1 MEQKRKGKP
10 RSEEPTLSLFYTD
23 SGNSVGKLKPVCAS
37 EQLLALGNL
46 LRIVAPSSS
55 LRTLPLK
62 QA

>member
-10 RSEEPTLSLFYTD
+10 RSEEPALSLFYTD
-23 SGNSVGKLKPVCAS
+23 SGNSVGKLKPV
-37 EQLLALGNL
+37 LGNL

-55 LRTLPLK
+55 LRTQPLK